1 MEFLSNISSVEIAYY
16 LFSILTLC
24 GALGTILT
32 KNPMYSIIFLVL
44 TFFSL
49 SGIYIL
55 LNAQFLA
62 VVNII
67 VYAGAIMVLF
77 LFVIMFLNLRKESN
91 ELNNRPMVIGAVLGG
106 IVFFGLLASFI
117 IKANVEPV
125 NPMTFSNKAGMI
137 ETLGNL
143 LYKHYILA
151 FEVVSVLFLVGI
163 VGAILLAKK
172 EKGSSHF

>member
-1 MEFLSNISSVEIAYY
+1 MDFIAKITTVETAYY
-16 LFSILTLC
+16 IFSVLTLT

-32 KNPMYSIIFLVL
+32 RKPMYSIMFLIL

-62 VVNII
+62 VVNVI

-77 LFVIMFLNLRKESN
+77 LFVIMFLNLRHDGDEFQSKPV
-91 ELNNRPMVIGAVLGG
+91 LAGATILAG
-106 IVFFGLLASFI
+106 ILFAVLASFI
-117 IKANVEPV
+117 LKAEIAPV
-125 NPMTFSNKAGMI
+125 NPDTFSNSTGLV

-143 LYKHYILA
+143 LYTHYILA

-163 VGAILLAKK
+163 VGAVLLAKR
-172 EKGSSHF
+172 EKGSPHF